1 MAGTYQVEAAFS
13 VIQPASLVWVL
24 LQTAPAAH
32 PLGNQFYFLNI
43 KVQHCLIF

>member
-24 LQTAPAAH
+24 LQTAPAAQV
-32 PLGNQFYFLNI
+32 PGNDFYF
-43 KVQHCLIF
+43 